1 MKKIL
6 LTKSKYL
13 IGLQCPKYIWIK
25 IHEPER
31 IPEFDIST
39 KHKFTEGYL
48 IDELAK
54 KQFPSGIY
62 IEANGFMQNIWDTQE
77 YLKPGNLYLKLD
89 LW

>member
-13 IGLQCPKYIWIK
+13 VGLQCPKYIWIK

-39 KHKFTEGYL
+39 KHKFAEG
-48 IDELAK
+48 
-54 KQFPSGIY
+54 
-62 IEANGFMQNIWDTQE
+62 
-77 YLKPGNLYLKLD
+77 
-89 LW
+89 